1 MKTLVVYSGGLDSA
15 VCLAK
20 ACSEHVDIKEVT
32 AISFEYGQKNHG
44 ELKAAETLCR
54 WWGVKRVVR
63 TVTVEGTGD
72 TEKELPARNTVF
84 LAHALSYAIENKIDR
99 VYVGWEPGSVYKDS
113 APEYIALMLN
123 VYKLHGVTLAA
134 PVKDNK
140 DKTETLK
147 QALELGVP
155 LDMVHSCLR
164 EEVCYECSTCRKM
177 EKACQELFP
186 RLAWTGESR
195 TPVPLIWKTIRDE
208 VRESRGEGR
217 LIASRR
223 SGSFKYLPAFFAL
236 ARHRDP
242 PTADY
247 KGLRVYTTG
256 NWGASL
262 MSVFARYPYLQP
274 DEITFDFAVHD
285 PTTCAGFV
293 HSMFNTDLEG
303 ARWGTYQALGH
314 LARRSTVTGRITQ
327 GHLRDACVH
336 VGLSWGGTNA
346 VTLITQE

>member
-20 ACSEHVDIKEVT
+20 ACKEHADINDVT
-32 AISFEYGQKNHG
+32 AISFEYGQKNRG
-44 ELKAAETLCR
+44 ELHAAAGLCQ
-54 WWGVKRVVR
+54 WWGVNRVVR
-63 TVTVEGTGD
+63 SIYVDGSGD

-84 LAHALSYAIENKIDR
+84 LAQALSYALEHKIDR

-113 APEYIALMLN
+113 SPEYIALMLN
-123 VYKLHGVTLAA
+123 LYKLHGVELFA
-134 PVKDNK
+134 PVKNNK

-164 EEVCYECSTCRKM
+164 EHVCYECATCRKM

-186 RLAWTGESR
+186 RLSWTGESR
-195 TPVPLIWKTIRDE
+195 TPVPLIWKTIREE
-208 VRESRGEGR
+208 VAASRGTGR
-217 LIASRR
+217 RITSIR

-256 NWGASL
+256 NWGAAL
-262 MSVFARYPYLQP
+262 MAVFARYPYLQP

-303 ARWGTYQALGH
+303 ARWGTYQALAH
-314 LARRSTVTGRITQ
+314 LPRRANVTGRVTQ
-327 GHLRDACVH
+327 GHLRAACEH

-346 VTLITQE
+346 QSLITQE